1 VKALS
6 EILRYFLGLGFLG
19 FGGPVAMVAMMQKDL
34 VEDRQ
39 WISAEEF
46 EQAISLIKAL
56 PGSLAF
62 QTAVYIGMKRA
73 GRLAGLVAG
82 VSMIAPAFVI
92 VIFLSQVLDR
102 LNGFVSFQMA
112 MMGLQAAAI
121 GVIIASLH
129 SLAKS
134 YLKITKFWIFF
145 GVACFLMLRY
155 PHGEPLFIISAG
167 LLSILMSY
175 LSSPKSPMLNGLVVF
190 PIYLISDIISIE
202 DFEKLKELSWVCLKA
217 GAIVFGTGLAIVPV
231 LEDDFVTRLHWLSHS
246 EFMSAL
252 AIGQVTPGP
261 VLITTTFIGYKVVGL
276 LGAFT
281 ATVAI
286 YLPSA
291 MHILTWF
298 SYALN
303 YVSKQKWI
311 KDFLIGTIATVVGSV
326 LVTSLKLSSEFKLD
340 YFFIFVILLAVVLSL
355 SKKLPT
361 WAVIFMGGGL
371 GIGRFYLSLLF

>member
-1 VKALS
+1 VKAIF
-6 EILRYFLGLGFLG
+6 EIFRYFLRLGFLG

-39 WISAEEF
+39 WMSSEEF

-73 GRLAGLVAG
+73 GRFAGIVAG
-82 VSMIAPAFVI
+82 VSLLAPAFLI
-92 VIFLSQVLDR
+92 VIFLSQILDR
-102 LNGFVSFQMA
+102 LNHSNSFHLA

-129 SLAKS
+129 GLAKA
-134 YLKITKFWIFF
+134 YLKIIKFWIFF
-145 GVACFLMLRY
+145 CVACFLMLRY
-155 PHGEPLFIISAG
+155 PHGEPLFILSAG
-167 LLSILMSY
+167 LLSILMSSLSRTRSLVIFPMY
-175 LSSPKSPMLNGLVVF
+175 LLA
-190 PIYLISDIISIE
+190 DIVTPE
-202 DFEKLKELSWVCLKA
+202 DLGKLKELCWVCFKA

-231 LEDDFVTRLHWLSHS
+231 LEDDFVTRLHWLTHS

-276 LGAFT
+276 LGAFA
-281 ATVAI
+281 ATIAI

-291 MHILTWF
+291 FHILTWF
-298 SYALN
+298 SFALN

-326 LVTSLKLSSEFKLD
+326 FITSIKLSSEFQSD
-340 YFFIFVILLAVVLSL
+340 YFFIFVMVIALLVSL
-355 SKKLPT
+355 GKKLPT
-361 WAVIFMGGGL
+361 WSVILLGGVL
-371 GIGRFYLSLLF
+371 GIGRFYLTGVF